1 MPFLDFVQ
9 HHPVGTSVNAIVD
22 SYSSHGA
29 YVKIGDVFGYVPL
42 RLMSDPPPR
51 ARAR

>member
-1 MPFLDFVQ
+1 M
-9 HHPVGTSVNAIVD
+9 GSSVNGVVD

-29 YVKIGDVFGYVPL
+29 YVKLGDLRGYVPL

-51 ARAR
+51 ERRGRSCTSATP